1 MADLQLD
8 WTRNKKNHFLERLEA
23 NRTILIQ
30 LNPSDKT
37 LAINTVQARVIRIAG
52 QKVMETDL
60 KKLLQEVNT

>member
-37 LAINTVQARVIRIAG
+37 LAINTVRARVIRIAG
-52 QKVMETDL
+52 QKVIETDL

>member
-8 WTRNKKNHFLERLEA
+8 WTRNKKKHFLERLEA